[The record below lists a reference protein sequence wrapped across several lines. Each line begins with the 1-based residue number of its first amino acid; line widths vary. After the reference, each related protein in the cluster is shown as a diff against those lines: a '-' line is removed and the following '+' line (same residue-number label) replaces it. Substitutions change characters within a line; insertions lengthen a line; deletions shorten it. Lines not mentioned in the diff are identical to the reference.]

1 VKSDQPQPK
10 VNKAATW
17 LTGIVIKGEGRGRTL
32 GWPTANLKLDS
43 GTQRPADGVY
53 AAWAKLADGVVRQA
67 AVHVGPRPTVADP
80 TATVEVLLLDFAD
93 RDLYGEL
100 ISFRVVRRLRD
111 IKKFDDLDQLKQA
124 ILADCRQTREILAI
138 KKGQQQ
144 TDLDS

>member
-1 VKSDQPQPK
+1 MKSDQPPPK
-10 VNKAATW
+10 VNKADTW
-17 LTGIVIKGEGRGRTL
+17 RTGLVIKEDGRGRTL

-53 AAWAKLADGVVRQA
+53 AAWATLADGVVHQA

-124 ILADCRQTREILAI
+124 SLTDCQQTREILAM
-138 KKGQQQ
+138 KKGQLQ
-144 TDLDS
+144 TDLNS